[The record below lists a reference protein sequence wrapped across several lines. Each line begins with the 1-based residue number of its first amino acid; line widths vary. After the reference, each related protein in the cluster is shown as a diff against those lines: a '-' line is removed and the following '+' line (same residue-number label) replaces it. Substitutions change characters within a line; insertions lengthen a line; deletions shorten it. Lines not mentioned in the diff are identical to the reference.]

1 MNAQNKPHSN
11 DGMTFALGGRRAWI
25 VWAIAVTFV
34 VWLFNVQT
42 GYAIVNDSVAK
53 TLNLSIDQIGLIAAT
68 YTWVFA
74 IAQMFSG
81 ALLDK
86 LGSRKVL
93 IPAITL
99 VIVGVFLFAFAQS
112 FGMLLL
118 SQVVLAIGSS
128 AGFVGAGYV
137 GGVWFG
143 MANFGFMFGLVQLV
157 AALSS
162 AFGQAGFDFALSNWE
177 WRTIITAFGVFG
189 VALLMMAILFVRNP
203 TEILAEEQGAGKFV
217 ASVFSAIAEVL
228 KKGQIWAISVQ
239 GAITFGMI
247 LALGVVWGPKL
258 LMAHGI
264 DARTANHATACLW
277 LGLALGSPLI
287 NKVSDSMKSRK
298 WPIAITTAVQM
309 LSLLA
314 AIYLPV
320 SGFMAMALYFVFGFC
335 NAGHMLNFTAAADN
349 VPPRLIGTSAS
360 IVNGSMFIAGGL
372 LMGLPGK
379 MLAGTQEALAD
390 YQHAM
395 LYTVIALAVALL
407 IALFLIKESFP
418 GDK

>member
-1 MNAQNKPHSN
+1 MSTQQNMQPEY
-11 DGMTFALGGRRAWI
+11 ALGSSRAWT
-25 VWAIAVTFV
+25 VWAIAVIFV

-42 GYAIVNDSVAK
+42 GYAIVNNSVAQ
-53 TLNLSIDQIGLIAAT
+53 TLSLSIDQVGMIAAT

-74 IAQMFSG
+74 IAQLFSG

-93 IPAITL
+93 IPAISF
-99 VIVGVFLFAFAQS
+99 VIVGVFLFAFARS
-112 FGMLLL
+112 FEMLLL

-128 AGFVGAGYV
+128 AGFVGAGYI

-143 MANFGFMFGLVQLV
+143 MAKFGIMFGLVQLV

-162 AFGQAGFDFALSNWE
+162 AFGQTGFDFALSHWE
-177 WRTIITAFGVFG
+177 WRTIITGFGVFG
-189 VALLMMAILFVRNP
+189 IVLLFSAIMFVRNP
-203 TEILAEEQGAGKFV
+203 SEVQTEKLGAGKFIV
-217 ASVFSAIAEVL
+217 SVFQAIAEVL
-228 KKGQIWAISVQ
+228 KKGQIWAISIQ
-239 GAITFGMI
+239 GAIVFGMI

-258 LMAHGI
+258 LIAHGL

-277 LGLALGSPLI
+277 LGLAAGSPLI
-287 NKVSDSMKSRK
+287 NKISDGMQSRK
-298 WPIAITTAVQM
+298 WPITITTIIQM
-309 LSLLA
+309 IALIC

-320 SGFMAMALYFVFGFC
+320 SGTMAMVLYFIFGLC

-360 IVNGSMFIAGGL
+360 IVNGAMFIAGGL

-379 MLAGTQEALAD
+379 LLAGTQESLAD

-395 LYTVIALAVALL
+395 LITVAALAVALV
-407 IALFLIKESFP
+407 IALFWIKESFP
-418 GDK
+418 KS